1 MSGLENLD
9 GRLALVTG
17 AGSGI
22 GEATALA
29 LADAGCRVIAVDI
42 DGETAEK
49 TAAACAERSGGG
61 WAYTVDV
68 ADAAAVTALA
78 EQVQRDHGTLD
89 VLVANAGV
97 GMTGRFLAMSL
108 DDWRWIRGVNL
119 DGVWHTVHAF
129 GAPMVD
135 RGDAHVV
142 IVSSGL
148 AYTMRATEPGYV
160 TTKAAV
166 LALARCLDADWRPRG
181 VGVTAICP
189 GVINTPIIEH
199 TRFLGET
206 ADPKLRART
215 ERMFRR
221 GHKPQT
227 VARAIVD
234 AVRKGKTVAPVGWES
249 KLGWWAN
256 RFTPVAVQQF
266 IARQGPEA
274 RASASEPRAPGSG
287 GVSPQGGA
295 A

>member
-1 MSGLENLD
+1 MPGLENLD

-22 GEATALA
+22 GRATALA
-29 LADAGCRVIAVDI
+29 LADAGCRVIALDI
-42 DGETAEK
+42 DRESAEK
-49 TAAACAERSGGG
+49 TAAACAERGGGG
-61 WAYTVDV
+61 WAYGVDV
-68 ADAAAVTALA
+68 ADADAVTALA
-78 EQVQRDHGTLD
+78 ELVLRDHGTLD

-97 GMTGRFLAMSL
+97 GMTGRFLSMSL

-129 GAPMVD
+129 GAPMVE
-135 RGDAHVV
+135 RGEGHVA

-166 LALARCLDADWRPRG
+166 LALARCLDADWRTRG
-181 VGVTAICP
+181 VGVTAVCP

-199 TRFLGET
+199 TRFLGAT
-206 ADPKLRART
+206 NDPKRRART

-221 GHKPQT
+221 GHKPET
-227 VARAIVD
+227 VARAILTAIRRGSV
-234 AVRKGKTVAPVGWES
+234 VAPVGWES

-256 RFTPVAVQQF
+256 RFTPLAVQQF
-266 IARQGPEA
+266 LARQGPE
-274 RASASEPRAPGSG
+274 S
-287 GVSPQGGA
+287 
-295 A
+295 